1 VFGLDVLV
9 DNNLHPWILE
19 INANPSF
26 NVYSNDVPAQEPSP
40 DIGQQFFRD
49 KNVSEIDLYLKS
61 LVITDAI
68 RLVSSN

>member
-1 VFGLDVLV
+1 MLVEIPFLECVQVDPTNNCFQVFGLDVLV

-40 DIGQQFFRD
+40 DIG
-49 KNVSEIDLYLKS
+49 
-61 LVITDAI
+61 
-68 RLVSSN
+68 